1 MNNNKDTMEFI
12 PWIAVDREQ
21 DLVKLSIEDKG
32 PNGDHGKC
40 AICIKTLSATDPNN
54 LLSHVTSFCS
64 KVEDL
69 VLHNED
75 VVFDAFHRTLSSVLK
90 TTWNDVCDAIPEG
103 TALDMQQFCDF
114 AEGIHC

>member
-12 PWIAVDREQ
+12 PWIAVDHKT

-40 AICIKTLSATDPNN
+40 AICIKTLATTDPNN
-54 LLSHVTSFCS
+54 LLPHVTSFCS

-69 VLHNED
+69 VLRNEN
-75 VVFDAFHRTLSSVLK
+75 VIFDAFRHTLSSVLK
-90 TTWNDVCDAIPEG
+90 TT
-103 TALDMQQFCDF
+103 
-114 AEGIHC
+114 